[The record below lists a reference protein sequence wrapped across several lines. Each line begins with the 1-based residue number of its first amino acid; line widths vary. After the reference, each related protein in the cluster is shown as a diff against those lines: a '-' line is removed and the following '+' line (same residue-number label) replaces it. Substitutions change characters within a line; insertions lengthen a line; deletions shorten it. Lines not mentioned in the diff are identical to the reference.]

1 MEVSFLTPLAAAVGL
16 LVALAIWAR
25 VAARRR
31 AANAASALGL
41 LPAGRR
47 GLAIDLV
54 LLGLVGVLIAVAAA
68 QPVVSR
74 SEATHGRDG
83 AEGLVVFDVTRSMLA
98 RRAPSEPTRLERS
111 RELAKRLRASIPETR
126 VGVASLTDRVL
137 PHLFPT
143 LGSNS
148 FVSVVNRAIGV
159 ERPPPDRRANKATA
173 FSGLGDIGRTAFFRR
188 ETARRVIVVVSDGE
202 TLPVDLEAL
211 RERLGEGRVSTIFVQ
226 VWRGDEAVFD
236 ENGER
241 DPAYRPDRTGGRTLR
256 GDRRR
261 ARGAGAERGG
271 RRGAHGSGEGADR
284 SRHPRPAGTPG
295 RLAQLAP
302 HALLAAF
309 LPLAFILYRRNISA
323 T

>member
-1 MEVSFLTPLAAAVGL
+1 MTVSFLTPLAAAVGL
-16 LVALAIWAR
+16 IVGLAIWAR
-25 VAARRR
+25 VVARRR
-31 AANAASALGL
+31 AANAASGLGL
-41 LPAGRR
+41 TPAGRR
-47 GLAIDLV
+47 GLVVDLV
-54 LLGLVGVLIAVAAA
+54 LLGLVGLLVGLAAA

-83 AEGLVVFDVTRSMLA
+83 AEVLVVFDVTRSMLA
-98 RRAPSEPTRLERS
+98 RRAPSEPTRLDRS

-173 FSGLGDIGRTAFFRR
+173 FSALGDIGRTAFFRR
-188 ETARRVIVVVSDGE
+188 ETARRVVVVVSDGE

-211 RERLGEGRVSTIFVQ
+211 RERLGEGRVSTVFVQ
-226 VWRGDEAVFD
+226 VWRGDESVFD
-236 ENGER
+236 ANGQR

-256 GDRRR
+256 GVAGALEAPVLNEGDIEGLTAAVKERI
-261 ARGAGAERGG
+261 GAGTLVPQG
-271 RRGAHGSGEGADR
+271 RQVVSH
-284 SRHPRPAGTPG
+284 
-295 RLAQLAP
+295 QLAP

-309 LPLAFILYRRNISA
+309 VPLAFILYRRNISA

>member
-1 MEVSFLTPLAAAVGL
+1 M
-16 LVALAIWAR
+16 
-25 VAARRR
+25 
-31 AANAASALGL
+31 
-41 LPAGRR
+41 
-47 GLAIDLV
+47 
-54 LLGLVGVLIAVAAA
+54 
-68 QPVVSR
+68 
-74 SEATHGRDG
+74 
-83 AEGLVVFDVTRSMLA
+83 VFDVTRSMLA
-98 RRAPSEPTRLERS
+98 RRAPSEPTRLDRS
-111 RELAKRLRASIPETR
+111 REVAKRLRASIPDTR

-148 FVSVVNRAIGV
+148 FVSVVNRSIGI

-173 FSGLGDIGRTAFFRR
+173 FSALGDIGRTAFFRR
-188 ETARRVIVVVSDGE
+188 GTARRVIVVVSDGE

-211 RERLGEGRVSTIFVQ
+211 RERLGQGRVSAVFVQ
-226 VWRGDEAVFD
+226 VWRGDESVFD

-256 GDRRR
+256 RV
-261 ARGAGAERGG
+261 AGALEAPVLNEGDIEGLTAAVKERIGTGTLVPQG
-271 RRGAHGSGEGADR
+271 RQVVSH
-284 SRHPRPAGTPG
+284 
-295 RLAQLAP
+295 QLAP

>member
-25 VAARRR
+25 VVARRR
-31 AANAASALGL
+31 AAAAASALGL
-41 LPAGRR
+41 SPAGRR
-47 GLAIDLV
+47 GLVVDLV
-54 LLGLVGVLIAVAAA
+54 LLSLVGLLVGLAAA

-83 AEGLVVFDVTRSMLA
+83 AEVIVVFDVTRSMLA
-98 RRAPSEPTRLERS
+98 RRAPSEPTRLDRS
-111 RELAKRLRASIPETR
+111 REVAKRLRASIPDTR

-173 FSGLGDIGRTAFFRR
+173 FSALGDIGRTAFFRR

-211 RERLGEGRVSTIFVQ
+211 RERLGEGRVSSVFVQ

-256 GDRRR
+256 RV
-261 ARGAGAERGG
+261 AGALEAPVLNEGDVEGLTAAVKERIGTGTLVPQG
-271 RRGAHGSGEGADR
+271 RQVVSH
-284 SRHPRPAGTPG
+284 
-295 RLAQLAP
+295 QLAP

>member
-1 MEVSFLTPLAAAVGL
+1 MAVSFLTPLAAAVGL
-16 LVALAIWAR
+16 VVALAVWSR

-31 AANAASALGL
+31 AAAASGALGL
-41 LPAGRR
+41 PAAGR
-47 GLAIDLV
+47 G
-54 LLGLVGVLIAVAAA
+54 GLVVDVALLALVGLLVALAAA

-83 AEGLVVFDVTRSMLA
+83 AEVLVVFDVTRSMLA
-98 RRAPSEPTRLERS
+98 RRAPSEPTRLDRA
-111 RELAKRLRASIPETR
+111 RDVAKRVRASIPDTR

-148 FVSVVNRAIGV
+148 FVSVVNRAIGI

-173 FSGLGDIGRTAFFRR
+173 FSALGDIGRTAFFQRGTR
-188 ETARRVIVVVSDGE
+188 QRVLLVVSDGE

-211 RERLGEGRVSTIFVQ
+211 RERLVEGRVSTIFVQ

-236 ENGER
+236 ANGER

-256 GDRRR
+256 RVAGALEAPVLNEGDVEGVVAAVRERI
-261 ARGAGAERGG
+261 GAGTLVPQG
-271 RRGAHGSGEGADR
+271 RQVVSHE
-284 SRHPRPAGTPG
+284 
-295 RLAQLAP
+295 LAP
-302 HALLAAF
+302 HALVAAF
-309 LPLAFILYRRNISA
+309 VPLALILYRRNVSA